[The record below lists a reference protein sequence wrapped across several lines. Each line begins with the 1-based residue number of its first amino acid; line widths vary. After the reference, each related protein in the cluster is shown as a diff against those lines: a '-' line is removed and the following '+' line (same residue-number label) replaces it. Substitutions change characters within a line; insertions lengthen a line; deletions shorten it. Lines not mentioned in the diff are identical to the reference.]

1 MSSTLVDIV
10 RAALFAMGHLF
21 GGSMGAAIFTVSLL
35 VRLALLPLTIRL
47 ARRAMAQQAILT
59 SLQPQLERLKA
70 RHRDQ
75 PKELW
80 RRTRALY
87 RKAGYRP
94 FSPPSILGTVVQA
107 PLLAGVYGAVRSGIA
122 TGVRFLW
129 IPNLARPDALLALT
143 VAALTAAVTYLGI
156 RHATPPGRSVSLP
169 VLVGTLVALVLFW
182 RTSAA
187 LLLSWGATTVGN
199 VLQASLLARRHPSRG
214 AA

>member
-10 RAALFAMGHLF
+10 RAALFAMGHLL
-21 GGSMGAAIFTVSLL
+21 GGSMGAAIFAVSLL

-59 SLQPQLERLKA
+59 SLQPQLERLKV

-75 PKELW
+75 PEELW

-87 RKAGYRP
+87 GEAGYRP
-94 FSPPSILGTVVQA
+94 FSPAAILGTVVQA

-122 TGVRFLW
+122 TGVRVLW
-129 IPNLARPDALLALT
+129 IPDLARPDALLALP
-143 VAALTAAVTYLGI
+143 VAAVTGAVGFLGMS
-156 RHATPPGRSVSLP
+156 HTTAPVRSVALP
-169 VLVGTLVALVLFW
+169 VLMGTFVALFLFW

-187 LLLSWGATTVGN
+187 LVLSWGATTVAN
-199 VLQASLLARRHPSRG
+199 VLQAFLVARRPRSRG